1 MNTNKYDKYSK
12 GNLQYTNNGWTRV
25 QPSKYNY
32 DDMNQSYNRNKG
44 CGLVVMAG
52 LLVPVVA
59 YFVSTL
65 IIH

>member
-12 GNLQYTNNGWTRV
+12 GSIQYTSNGWTHTT
-25 QPSKYNY
+25 PSKYNY
-32 DDMNQSYNRNKG
+32 DDMNQLYNRNKG
-44 CGLVVMAG
+44 CGLVVMFA
-52 LLVPVVA
+52 VVAPVIA